1 MRSAT
6 PRQSKPGPRLEV
18 LAGTRTVISCIGEP
32 RLSGGVRDNASTM
45 PQCSNAGSGGNRSVA
60 RWRFEVR
67 DWSDKKM
74 NFGWIDARLLR
85 DFQAAATDAYR
96 LCTIE
101 DGWVERFGRD
111 ILISFKRVLARER
124 LLAELQSWTSSVGF
138 DLGRIFARFVSRK
151 DEEREPPRLIV
162 GDPAEKLQTIA
173 TERHLKFGID
183 FGTGYS
189 PGLFLDQ
196 RENRR
201 YVRHISPKRV
211 LNCFAYT
218 CSFSVS
224 AAYVGAAT
232 FNIDLSKN
240 YLARGRENF
249 AFNCLPTVEHR
260 FIADVVRSV
269 LPRLV
274 RKGEKFDVIILD
286 PPTFSRAPGGKTF
299 QVEHDFENLLIDVL
313 GLAERDSHVLLSTNC
328 SALRE
333 HALEVMGRYCLK
345 ATRRAATFHRPS
357 KLLDF
362 PPGAGASSIWLT
374 LR

>member
-32 RLSGGVRDNASTM
+32 SLSGGARDDASTM

-60 RWRFEVR
+60 LRRFEVR

-85 DFQAAATDAYR
+85 DFQAATTDAYR

-111 ILISFKRVLARER
+111 IVISFKRVLARER
-124 LLAELQSWTSSVGF
+124 LLAELQSWASSVGF
-138 DLGRIFARFVSRK
+138 DVGRIFARFVPRK
-151 DEEREPPRLIV
+151 SEAREPPRLIV
-162 GDPAEKLQTIA
+162 GDPGESLQTIA

-201 YVRHISPKRV
+201 YVRHIAPRRL

-218 CSFSVS
+218 CSFSIS
-224 AAYVGAAT
+224 AACRGATT
-232 FNIDLSKN
+232 FNIDISKKH
-240 YLARGRENF
+240 LARGRENF
-249 AFNCLPTVEHR
+249 ALNNLPTIDHR
-260 FIADVVRSV
+260 FIADDVRAV
-269 LPRLV
+269 LPRLT
-274 RKGEKFDVIILD
+274 RRGEKFEAIILD
-286 PPTFSRAPGGKTF
+286 PPTFSRSPGAKRF
-299 QVEHDFENLLIDVL
+299 QVEEDFEKLLIDAL
-313 GLAERDSHVLLSTNC
+313 ELAERDGHVLLSTNC

-333 HALEVMGRYCLK
+333 HALEVMARYALK
-345 ATRRAATFHRPS
+345 TARRAATFRRSPP
-357 KLLDF
+357 LPDF
-362 PPGAGASSIWLT
+362 PPGAGASSIWLA

>member
-1 MRSAT
+1 MPIRS
-6 PRQSKPGPRLEV
+6 
-18 LAGTRTVISCIGEP
+18 
-32 RLSGGVRDNASTM
+32 M
-45 PQCSNAGSGGNRSVA
+45 
-60 RWRFEVR
+60 RFER
-67 DWSDKKM
+67 EKKM
-74 NFGWIDARLLR
+74 NFGWIDPILLR
-85 DFQAAATDAYR
+85 DFRADGTDVHR
-96 LCTIE
+96 LCTVE
-101 DGWVERFGRD
+101 DGWIERFGRD
-111 ILISFKRVLARER
+111 VLISFRRVLTRER
-124 LLAELQSWTSSVGF
+124 LVAELRSWGLSVGF
-138 DLGRIFARFVSRK
+138 EVGRGFARFVPRK
-151 DEEREPPRLIV
+151 SEQREPPRLIF
-162 GDPAEKLQTIA
+162 GDPSENLQTIA
-173 TERHLKFGID
+173 TERHLNFGID

-201 YVRHISPKRV
+201 YVRHITPKRV

-232 FNIDLSKN
+232 LNIDLSQKS
-240 YLARGRENF
+240 LTRGRENF
-249 AFNCLPTVEHR
+249 ALNCLPTIEHR
-260 FIADVVRSV
+260 FIADDVMAV

-286 PPTFSRAPGGKTF
+286 PPTFSRWSGGKTF
-299 QVEHDFENLLIDVL
+299 QVEHDFEDLLINA
-313 GLAERDSHVLLSTNC
+313 LALTERDSHVLVSTNC

-333 HALEVMGRYCLK
+333 HALEVMARYCLK

-357 KLLDF
+357 QLPDF

>member
-1 MRSAT
+1 M
-6 PRQSKPGPRLEV
+6 RLE
-18 LAGTRTVISCIGEP
+18 R
-32 RLSGGVRDNASTM
+32 
-45 PQCSNAGSGGNRSVA
+45 Q
-60 RWRFEVR
+60 
-67 DWSDKKM
+67 KKM
-74 NFGWIDARLLR
+74 NFGWIDPILLR
-85 DFQAAATDAYR
+85 DFRAEGTDVHR
-96 LCTIE
+96 LCTVE

-111 ILISFKRVLARER
+111 ILISFKRVLTRQR
-124 LLAELQSWTSSVGF
+124 LVAELQSWALSVGF
-138 DLGRIFARFVSRK
+138 EVGRGFARFVPRK
-151 DEEREPPRLIV
+151 SEQREPPRLIF
-162 GDPAEKLQTIA
+162 GDPGENLQTMA

-201 YVRHISPKRV
+201 YVRHITPKRL

-232 FNIDLSKN
+232 LNIDLSKK

-249 AFNCLPTVEHR
+249 ALNCLPTIEHR
-260 FIADVVRSV
+260 FIADDVRAV

-286 PPTFSRAPGGKTF
+286 PPTFSRSSGGKTF
-299 QVEHDFENLLIDVL
+299 QVEHDFEDLLINA
-313 GLAERDSHVLLSTNC
+313 LALTERDSHVLVSTNC

-333 HALEVMGRYCLK
+333 HALEVMARYCLK
-345 ATRRAATFHRPS
+345 ATRRAATFQRPWQ
-357 KLLDF
+357 LPDF
-362 PPGAGASSIWLT
+362 PPGTGASSIWLS